1 MDSWTAERQEKP
13 QPAGPRQD
21 PASRGGFAP
30 SRRGCAPRV
39 FIISFSPGHQRVQN
53 ESQAMSSIYI
63 YIYVYIYIYMS
74 QDSIQCSQEKAA
86 LRMHVFHP
94 SQACKWLSLQH
105 LRFQLQPRHSS
116 RRNASS
122 QSTRCRATKEPV
134 SIEMWLLHQL
144 QVQLV
149 GEVGWA
155 QIFLAPFHV

>member
-1 MDSWTAERQEKP
+1 MLLRDIEAIIAWALPCTFQHRVI
-13 QPAGPRQD
+13 D
-21 PASRGGFAP
+21 RGGGSALP
-30 SRRGCAPRV
+30 ERRMASLC
-39 FIISFSPGHQRVQN
+39 SL
-53 ESQAMSSIYI
+53 AMVERRLFCLVTGEKNDQHTQHIA
-63 YIYVYIYIYMS
+63 MS

-116 RRNASS
+116 RRNASN

-134 SIEMWLLHQL
+134 SIEMWLLHQP